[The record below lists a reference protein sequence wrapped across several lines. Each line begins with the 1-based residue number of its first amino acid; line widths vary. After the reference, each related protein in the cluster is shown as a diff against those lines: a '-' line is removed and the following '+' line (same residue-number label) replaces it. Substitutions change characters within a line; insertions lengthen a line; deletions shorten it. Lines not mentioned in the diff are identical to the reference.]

1 MENQTAMPAGDRE
14 TALAQLLARLD
25 QQQFAPDEL
34 ALLRDYRLISK
45 RDQRIVRALIKT
57 LLKED

>member
-1 MENQTAMPAGDRE
+1 MEKQTAAPAGDRE

-25 QQQFAPDEL
+25 RQQLARDEL
-34 ALLRDYRLISK
+34 ALLRDYRLLSK